1 MMETS
6 LSQST
11 ASAMAMTTSGQSFLQ
26 LPYES
31 RLDIY
36 RKIGIISFMTIF
48 ELEWWVDK
56 SGGLVPYC
64 IPQELFY
71 TSEEVSEDALS
82 VFWSENVF
90 NLNGADLY
98 QLLDLATPHMWS
110 SLRDLT
116 VRLNRR
122 GLRDWR
128 EVCRKLG
135 AHVSPFQLTLRLN
148 IYQDYSATDRQI
160 IALTKSA
167 FRSML
172 KLPMLKSVSFETNAH
187 HGQSPGFYRKVTC
200 LFNRL
205 TCPPTVH
212 APFRFMDL
220 PVEIQYMILEQ
231 ADIVAPG
238 PVIPSKPKGYV
249 LEGDEYWHN
258 DYCGARYDSSKIC
271 CWSLPA
277 NLFLVSR
284 HISEISAKIFFSRN
298 KFVVKIQ
305 TKLTGTD
312 ECLLRAPNDLIWSP
326 WSPMS
331 HDIDTGCEPG
341 YPESKKPNWCP
352 KNSAFLSAFPQAC
365 ISRLRSVTWDLPMF
379 QEEVV
384 TTHRKSHKCGRLS
397 LLDDW
402 YHTIDFIGQTVRPL
416 SNLTITLKMSDEWAR
431 AVSTL
436 DARFVP
442 LLPCSSV
449 MYPLQKLRGLGF
461 RNLVVSRGVL
471 GGWKEGEEL
480 HLKRLAMDEG
490 YNPTLEELEAWR
502 PPQYDYGTSYDSE
515 GSTSCYDI

>member
-1 MMETS
+1 METS

-11 ASAMAMTTSGQSFLQ
+11 ASAMAMVTSGQSFLQ

-56 SGGLVPYC
+56 SGGLVPQC

-98 QLLDLATPHMWS
+98 QLLDLGTPHMWS

-148 IYQDYSATDRQI
+148 IHQDYSATDRQI

-172 KLPMLKSVSFETNAH
+172 KLPMLKRVSFETNAH

-220 PVEIQYMILEQ
+220 PVEIQYMILEH

-258 DYCGARYDSSKIC
+258 DYSCGARYDSSKIC

-312 ECLLRAPNDLIWSP
+312 KCLLRAPNDLIWSP

-416 SNLTITLKMSDEWAR
+416 SNLTITLKMCDEWAR
-431 AVSTL
+431 AVPTL
-436 DARFVP
+436 DARFIP

-461 RNLVVSRGVL
+461 RNLVVSRGLL